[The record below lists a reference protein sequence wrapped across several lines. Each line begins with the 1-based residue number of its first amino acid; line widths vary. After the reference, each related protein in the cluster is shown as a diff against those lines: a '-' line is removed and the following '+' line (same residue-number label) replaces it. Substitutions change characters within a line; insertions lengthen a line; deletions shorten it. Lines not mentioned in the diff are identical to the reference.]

1 MKHSKKSVTL
11 YDMCVMAI
19 FTAAISIL
27 AQIAIPLP
35 SGVPFTLQTFA
46 ITLAAIILGAKNG
59 TIAILVYLLL
69 GAVGIPVFSG
79 FKGGLQAFV
88 GPTGGFLLS
97 FPFMTLCIGYGAD
110 HSSKKGLY
118 ISLLIIGNILNYSI
132 AVFVYHMIMSVS
144 IPTALFTCVV
154 PFVPSTIISA
164 VLASVIGFNI
174 KKRLS
179 SYRIS

>member
-1 MKHSKKSVTL
+1 MNHSQKFVTL
-11 YDMCVMAI
+11 YDMCTIAI

-46 ITLAAIILGAKNG
+46 ITLAAIILGAKKG
-59 TIAILVYLLL
+59 TIAVLIYLLL

-97 FPFMTLCIGYGAD
+97 FPFMTLCIGYGAE
-110 HSSKKGLY
+110 HPSKKGLY
-118 ISLLIIGNILNYSI
+118 TFMLIIGTFLNYSV
-132 AVFVYHMIMSVS
+132 AVLVYHMTTNIN
-144 IPTALFTCVV
+144 ITAACLTCVV
-154 PFVPSTIISA
+154 PFIPSTIITA
-164 VLASVIGFNI
+164 ILASTLGFNI
-174 KKRLS
+174 KKRLL
-179 SYRIS
+179 